1 MKTETEHLNIDVIF
15 EVGTLTGELV
25 MLGFFVCLFKD
36 SQFTLTIELLFRCSF
51 FFRTRNV
58 FNISKH
64 ALHVEEDFVV
74 VLNA

>member
-25 MLGFFVCLFKD
+25 VLGFFICLFKD

-51 FFRTRNV
+51 FSELEMFL
-58 FNISKH
+58 IS
-64 ALHVEEDFVV
+64 ASMPSTLRRILLLF
-74 VLNA
+74 